1 MHDEYRAG
9 GVLDDVSADRS
20 EQESDEPAEAT
31 TADDEHRRTLR
42 RIKEHPRGVAIFR
55 GHVESSRRGVTENLP
70 DALLNGVPAHVL
82 PLFPVQDRKWHR
94 PVGERIHKG
103 ILPSD
108 HDLNRRIEGWC
119 QALLCRRSL
128 VPMRVAFG

>member
-42 RIKEHPRGVAIFR
+42 RIKEHPRGVWSVSRILDGSLRVFVVQAAAAAV
-55 GHVESSRRGVTENLP
+55 GVSESSSARAGV
-70 DALLNGVPAHVL
+70 
-82 PLFPVQDRKWHR
+82 R
-94 PVGERIHKG
+94 
-103 ILPSD
+103 
-108 HDLNRRIEGWC
+108 
-119 QALLCRRSL
+119 
-128 VPMRVAFG
+128 